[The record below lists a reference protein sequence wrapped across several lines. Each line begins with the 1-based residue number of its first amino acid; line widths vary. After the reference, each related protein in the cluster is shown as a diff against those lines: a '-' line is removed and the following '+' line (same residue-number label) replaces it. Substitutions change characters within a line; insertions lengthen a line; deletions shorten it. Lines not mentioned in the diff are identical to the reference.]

1 MTQYFDVIK
10 GELINLSDSENESES
25 EEHEQSK
32 GSAKMVSLNGESPKN
47 KEEDVDEYTK
57 EIAEQKQVK
66 ME

>member
-32 GSAKMVSLNGESPKN
+32 GSAKMVSLNGESN

-57 EIAEQKQVK
+57 
-66 ME
+66 

>member
-32 GSAKMVSLNGESPKN
+32 GSAKMVSLNAESN

-66 ME
+66 LE

>member
-10 GELINLSDSENESES
+10 GELINLSDSEDESES
-25 EEHEQSK
+25 EEQSK
-32 GSAKMVSLNGESPKN
+32 GSAKMVSLNGESN

-66 ME
+66 LE

>member
-10 GELINLSDSENESES
+10 GELINLSDSEDESES
-25 EEHEQSK
+25 EEQSK

-66 ME
+66 LE

>member
-1 MTQYFDVIK
+1 M
-10 GELINLSDSENESES
+10 SDSEDESES
-25 EEHEQSK
+25 EEKSK
-32 GSAKMVSLNGESPKN
+32 GSVKMVSLNGESPKN